1 MLNFSQ
7 SIILNLILIITIY
20 SSVSGVDALSVRN
33 FFFIEQNRNN
43 FYNMLA
49 IIVYSFNKI
58 DHPSNEN
65 LRIKA
70 LKFFVE

>member
-49 IIVYSFNKI
+49 IIVYRFNKI
-58 DHPSNEN
+58 DNPSNEN
-65 LRIKA
+65 LRIEA